1 MNFISKNIDVVIPTL
16 HGKNLYKTI
25 KSLNSGSLRPRKI
38 ICVYYYKFNFS
49 ILKKKF
55 KNIYFVKSN
64 IGNQV
69 QQRIEGFKHVNS
81 KYVLQLDD
89 DIILEKNALLNLMKI
104 KIKLGDKA
112 LVGPVFLDLNNNS
125 IHNLES
131 NKYILSN
138 IYKYIICG
146 ANYGVKKIGTITSL
160 GLAYGVNSNIEK
172 KIVKCQWLPGG
183 CVLFSRNMLEKS
195 YDKFILSK
203 KSFCEDI
210 FFSIQRTKKKF
221 SHYTI
226 TNSLAYK
233 KIDKSKF
240 DFLAYKDEMKNR
252 LFLLNYTKGNV
263 IRFYIWVIFE
273 FFFRL
278 VKPSIS
284 KN

>member
-1 MNFISKNIDVVIPTL
+1 MSFISKNIDVVIPTL
-16 HGKNLYKTI
+16 NGKNLYKVI
-25 KSLNSGSLRPRKI
+25 KSLSSGSLRPRNI

-49 ILKKKF
+49 VLKKKF

-146 ANYGVKKIGTITSL
+146 ANYGVNKIGTITSL
-160 GLAYGVNSNIEK
+160 GLAYGVNSNIKK

-183 CVLFSRNMLEKS
+183 CILLSKNVYEKS

-210 FFSIQRTKKKF
+210 FFSIQRTRKKF

-226 TNSLAYK
+226 TNALVYT
-233 KIDKSKF
+233 KINKSKF
-240 DFLAYKDEMKNR
+240 DFLAYKDEIKNR